1 MKSSELELLLEAQIL
16 TAGLPQPVKEYK
28 FHPTRKWRVD
38 FAFVDKKLMIEVEGG
53 SWNGGRHVS
62 GSGFEKD
69 AEKYNEAAILG
80 WTVIRVTGKMI
91 NSKDLVALE
100 FVKRAYSSK
109 V

>member
-28 FHPTRKWRVD
+28 LIPYRRFRCD
-38 FAFVDKKLMIEVEGG
+38 FAYPDIKLAIEVEGG
-53 SWNGGRHVS
+53 TWSGGRHTT

-69 AEKYNEAAILG
+69 CEKYNEAAILG

-91 NSKDLVALE
+91 NSIDLVALK
-100 FVKRAYSSK
+100 FVKRAYYSK